1 MNKKETVMVLTYL
14 GTEYD
19 GFFTKMKDADRD
31 AKIALWYDLFKD
43 RDYDTVQAAAK
54 VYILTNTTG
63 RPPRAGQINDLI
75 HNLQH
80 QDELTELEAWGLVKN
95 ALRNSGYFAQEE
107 WNKLPPVI
115 QKLVDPHTLH
125 EWAMM
130 DSDEVNTVVAS
141 NFMRSYRM
149 RAATIRDMQK
159 LPGSVKEMI
168 STLVDK
174 SKLLKG
180 GEDENH
186 Q

>member
-14 GTEYD
+14 GAEYD
-19 GFFTKMKDADRD
+19 GFFSKMKDADRD
-31 AKIALWYDLFKD
+31 AKIALWYDQF
-43 RDYDTVQAAAK
+43 RDYEGDAVMAGARA
-54 VYILTNTTG
+54 YISTNTTG
-63 RPPRAGQINDLI
+63 YPPKVGQLKELI
-75 HNLQH
+75 YKLQN
-80 QDELTELEAWGLVKN
+80 QDEMTELEAWGLVKS
-95 ALRNSGYFAQEE
+95 ALRNSGYFAQDE
-107 WNKLPPVI
+107 WEKLPPVI

-149 RAATIRDMQK
+149 RAATIKDMQK
-159 LPGSVKEMI
+159 LPGSMKEMI

-174 SKLLKG
+174 AKLLKG
-180 GEDENH
+180 GEDED